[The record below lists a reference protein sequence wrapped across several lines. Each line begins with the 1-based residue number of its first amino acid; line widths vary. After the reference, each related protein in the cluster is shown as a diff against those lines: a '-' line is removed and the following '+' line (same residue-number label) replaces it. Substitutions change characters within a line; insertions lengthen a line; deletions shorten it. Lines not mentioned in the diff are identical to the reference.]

1 MGRKK
6 TRHNLRFWPVL
17 LLFAGVGWG
26 LTGCIENDIPYEIV
40 PGNITAMEIRG
51 AEELTLDNT
60 ARTISLTLSDTV
72 DLRRVFLRD
81 FHITPEARM
90 VDNVTGQEMDTL
102 DSYYLDLTQGGKQYE
117 IPTDKVYGFT
127 VVTYQDYV
135 WTLQARQNIARSFVL
150 GGGVQIG
157 EPKFSAVDYSVTAY
171 VPESVSLSDIEVEEL
186 RLGPSNST
194 LAWVAPDGTERIV
207 GKEVELN
214 SIRDWNLPQHFIVR
228 FFDIEQRWTVTVE
241 QSSQY
246 ITEMSVN
253 PWAKFAD
260 FSAQGLTSAGECGF
274 QIRQAGAGE
283 DAWRKV
289 EGVEVNGGTFSAV
302 AKGLVPETAYEVRG
316 VVGDN
321 YGDPVAFTTEGMPK
335 VPNLGFES
343 GYTKNTGSGL
353 GAATEVW
360 TVNIPGEAEFWGTGN
375 AGTKNK
381 NALNVNVT
389 TQENAVVVSGNALKL
404 ESRVGATLIGDVF
417 AAGNLFSGYFQELNG
432 MPSTDHETQKG
443 YVHFGQPYT
452 GRPLALRGWYRYT
465 STPIDDK
472 TKGVTIPSDLQGQ
485 PDQCQIYISLENW
498 GSSAT
503 RPLGYKNPSFEDA
516 SVVGFGEM
524 HSEGA
529 VAMSSYERFEIP
541 IRYKEGAAKPT
552 HIVIVATS
560 SRWGADFFGGAGST
574 LYIDEFELV
583 WDPDE
588 LAGKK

>member
-51 AEELTLDNT
+51 AEELALDNT

-135 WTLQARQNIARSFVL
+135 WTLQARQNVARSFVL

-186 RLGPSNST
+186 RLGPSTST

-253 PWAKFAD
+253 PWARFAY
-260 FSAQGLTSAGECGF
+260 FSAQGLTSAGDCGF
-274 QIRQAGAGE
+274 QLRKAGTGD
-283 DAWRKV
+283 DAWRNV
-289 EGVEVNGGTFSAV
+289 VGVTVDGGSFSVV
-302 AKGLVPETAYEVRG
+302 AKGLEPETAYEVRG
-316 VVGDN
+316 VGGNN
-321 YGDPVAFTTEGMPK
+321 YGDPISFKTDAEIQ
-335 VPNLGFES
+335 VPNLDF
-343 GYTKNTGSGL
+343 NTWTQKGKTWFPNAD
-353 GAATEVW
+353 AANSYW
-360 TVNIPGEAEFWGTGN
+360 ATGN
-375 AGTKNK
+375 EGVTIYMDPNSVPVEGAG
-381 NALNVNVT
+381 
-389 TQENAVVVSGNALKL
+389 NAVEGKAARLT
-404 ESRVGATLIGDVF
+404 TLGDVLVVGI
-417 AAGNLFSGYFQELNG
+417 AAGNL
-432 MPSTDHETQKG
+432 
-443 YVHFGQPYT
+443 YT
-452 GRPLALRGWYRYT
+452 GTYTTNMGNPAASAVMGRPYNGRPTRLTGWYKYT
-465 STPIDDK
+465 PQVVTTAGNDK
-472 TKGVTIPSDLQGQ
+472 SPQKH
-485 PDQCQIYISLENW
+485 PDAVGKMDYCSIYIRLEDW
-498 GSSAT
+498 GTAT
-503 RPLGYKNPSFEDA
+503 VRPGNVKVIAEAKLEDDQVVAEYKQFDLKLAYNDIET
-516 SVVGFGEM
+516 
-524 HSEGA
+524 
-529 VAMSSYERFEIP
+529 
-541 IRYKEGAAKPT
+541 KPT
-552 HIVIVATS
+552 HVVIVASS
-560 SRWGADFFGGAGST
+560 SRYGEDFCGGPGSE
-574 LYIDEFELV
+574 LYVDQFALGFDFE
-583 WDPDE
+583 
-588 LAGKK
+588 